1 MTVNATRLNHDVLF
15 VADPEGGI
23 TFSLVRP

>member
-15 VADPEGGI
+15 VADPEGRI